1 MENNTKKDG
10 LKNFLEAVGKNIK
23 EERKKAKMTQHDLA
37 VIARIDLNTISNIE
51 NNKSPNSSFMY
62 FIFLDLHSSSS
73 SLYSSS
79 TFLQTSPILSQS
91 KPTNDALCWIFSALV
106 RAGKN

>member
-51 NNKSPNSSFMY
+51 NNKSPARLDTIYKIANVFGTEPSRLLETSKIYYDDIMY
-62 FIFLDLHSSSS
+62 IRSQLNKINKKLDNIS
-73 SLYSSS
+73 
-79 TFLQTSPILSQS
+79 
-91 KPTNDALCWIFSALV
+91 
-106 RAGKN
+106 